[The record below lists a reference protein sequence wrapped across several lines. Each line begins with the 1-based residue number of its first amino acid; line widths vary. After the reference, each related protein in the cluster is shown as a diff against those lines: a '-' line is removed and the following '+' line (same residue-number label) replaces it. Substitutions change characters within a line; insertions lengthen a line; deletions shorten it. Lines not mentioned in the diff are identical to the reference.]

1 MKQYEEIV
9 VQIVF
14 MEEELLRCS
23 NTYPVGDDAK
33 EDIFG

>member
-1 MKQYEEIV
+1 MKQYEEVV

-23 NTYPVGDDAK
+23 NTYSVGDDAG